1 METVTK
7 CILFDLDGT
16 LFDRD
21 SAVRELV
28 TSQYERFSEA
38 LATVP
43 VDAYVDRVLAL
54 DAHGYT
60 DKVDVYQRA
69 LSELG
74 LAAALAN
81 VLVGDFWAAYHRL
94 TRPFPDACSVLS
106 ELRTHGLKLGIITNG
121 SVAIQEPVIVRHG
134 FAPLMDVILI
144 SERERTWKPEPEIFV
159 RALRGLD
166 TRADEAWFVGDN
178 PDSDIRGAAAA
189 GLTAV
194 WRRTPYWPK
203 PTAPHRTIDQLQE
216 LVPLVLSSL

>member
-1 METVTK
+1 MTK

-28 TSQYERFSEA
+28 TSQYKRFSEA

-43 VDAYVDRVLAL
+43 EDVYVDRVLAL
-54 DAHGYT
+54 DAHGYA

-69 LSELG
+69 LGELG
-74 LAAALAN
+74 LPATLGN
-81 VLVGDFWAAYHRL
+81 VLVGDFWAAYHRQ

-106 ELRTHGLKLGIITNG
+106 ELRSHGLKLGIITNG
-121 SVAIQEPVIVRHG
+121 SVAVQEPVIARHG
-134 FAPLMDVILI
+134 FAALMDVILI
-144 SERERTWKPEPEIFV
+144 SERECTWKPDPEIFR
-159 RALRGLD
+159 RALRSLD

-178 PDSDIRGAAAA
+178 PESDIRGAAAA

-203 PTAPHRTIDQLQE
+203 PTAPHRTIDRLPD
-216 LVPLVLSSL
+216 LVPLVLASS